1 MRWARPRWAVGTKH
15 HGRRDCFALPPKLP
29 SADQEDAASGF
40 ALRLPV
46 VAIVDNCP
54 RTSITLHPPP
64 LSAAP
69 RRPVKAMQEHAC
81 PKLTLFGVICSH
93 SCMLACFALPRVAW
107 PYLTLPYCIL
117 HTGAILRTGQAHGD
131 TRRAGRRST
140 SRAPVP
146 LISPRTN
153 SPRSRHA
160 RVCPCVTRASMAL
173 YVIRQNAKY
182 FRMDTSVK
190 DPRLQADHQPRPS
203 LKSAR
208 KPASHRSPT
217 LHMASPLSPN
227 APERT
232 QPCLPHSGLVRA
244 PAPELP
250 TTEVDVSLALALARR
265 APIRPSAVAGKR

>member
-1 MRWARPRWAVGTKH
+1 MGSGHKTPRKARLLRAAAKAAECRP
-15 HGRRDCFALPPKLP
+15 GRELAPDLPYPTP
-29 SADQEDAASGF
+29 SSNVINEVDAASGF

-69 RRPVKAMQEHAC
+69 CRPVKAMQEHAC

-93 SCMLACFALPRVAW
+93 RCMLACFALPRVAW

-117 HTGAILRTGQAHGD
+117 HTGAILRAGQAHGD

-190 DPRLQADHQPRPS
+190 DPRLQA
-203 LKSAR
+203 
-208 KPASHRSPT
+208 
-217 LHMASPLSPN
+217 
-227 APERT
+227 E
-232 QPCLPHSGLVRA
+232 
-244 PAPELP
+244 
-250 TTEVDVSLALALARR
+250 
-265 APIRPSAVAGKR
+265 